1 MKGQQ
6 DRDQKISSL
15 VRTMEETYSFVALVD
30 ELKKNPVLQ
39 DVVEQILKQTI
50 ECGFFIQE
58 YARHNFAGK
67 WKRSGESLIWPNIE
81 QGGPSY
87 SHSQGRMT

>member
-1 MKGQQ
+1 MVKGQQ
-6 DRDQKISSL
+6 DRDGKISSL
-15 VRTMEETYSFVALVD
+15 VRTMEDTYSFVALVD

-58 YARHNFAGK
+58 YARRNFASK
-67 WKRSGESLIWPNIE
+67 CKESE
-81 QGGPSY
+81 
-87 SHSQGRMT
+87 

>member
-1 MKGQQ
+1 MVKGQQ

-30 ELKKNPVLQ
+30 ELKKNVVLQ
-39 DVVEQILKQTI
+39 DVVGQILKQTI

-58 YARHNFAGK
+58 YARHNFVGK
-67 WKRSGESLIWPNIE
+67 CKGSGRRVYLISSREGHCTAIFRD
-81 QGGPSY
+81 G
-87 SHSQGRMT
+87 